1 LERNKQAIS
10 PSELTLYKYRGDFFM
25 EKPMVN
31 CSVSNC
37 KFWDEGNKC
46 GADTILIE
54 IDSHANNDYRIETGT
69 MIGEDRHR
77 DQASSVANTCCHTF
91 RPRAEK

>member
-1 LERNKQAIS
+1 
-10 PSELTLYKYRGDFFM
+10 M
-25 EKPMVN
+25 KPAVN
-31 CSVSNC
+31 CSVANC

-54 IDSHANNDYRIETGT
+54 VDAHANRDYSMEAGT

-77 DQASSVANTCCHTF
+77 DKAATVAQTCCHTF
-91 RPRAEK
+91 REKDK

>member
-1 LERNKQAIS
+1 MATPI
-10 PSELTLYKYRGDFFM
+10 
-25 EKPMVN
+25 VN

-54 IDSHANNDYRIETGT
+54 IDAHANKDYDMEAGT
-69 MIGEDRHR
+69 MIGEDQHR
-77 DQASSVANTCCHTF
+77 DKAPSVDATCCHTF
-91 RPRAEK
+91 RPRDGK